1 MKSNFL
7 QVKIDCKKVVLSSD
21 SLFYKTENFIKQT
34 RYVSGIDFLLSKLSQ
49 GIIYN
54 ISQIVD
60 GEKTSVDT
68 TKIFTIETIDKLF
81 KFAFKLGYQIDNRL
95 SKYDIIF
102 CEYYGNEKQKLEIK
116 VDEYVRSKSEL
127 IVTIMPA
134 RKTIDTYDFNKLYAL
149 SMVSGVNLPKLSAE
163 QREIVETVDKNVLVQ
178 GVAGSGKTNICIDK
192 IIYTACKNYTG
203 KTLYTTFSRG
213 LLTDTKLK
221 VDSFKED
228 LKRCSLHT
236 KMVIL
241 YSYQMTIKRH

>member
-1 MKSNFL
+1 
-7 QVKIDCKKVVLSSD
+7 
-21 SLFYKTENFIKQT
+21 
-34 RYVSGIDFLLSKLSQ
+34 
-49 GIIYN
+49 
-54 ISQIVD
+54 
-60 GEKTSVDT
+60 
-68 TKIFTIETIDKLF
+68 
-81 KFAFKLGYQIDNRL
+81 
-95 SKYDIIF
+95 
-102 CEYYGNEKQKLEIK
+102 
-116 VDEYVRSKSEL
+116 
-127 IVTIMPA
+127 MPA

-228 LKRCSLHT
+228 LKEVLLAYKNGNIIFLSNDHKKALENRLGIYFFSDDDNKIFEKIERLISYLEN
-236 KMVIL
+236 KVDYLLIEDIYRNKKAKASYSSIVL
-241 YSYQMTIKRH
+241 YSFFHILQLLQVCQLRQYFHLYLHHLGLNHQGIKRMFLEF